1 MILVFD
7 TSIIVDIERNNID
20 IINKI
25 KKLIKLHPSEA
36 KITFIT
42 YYEFLKGVEKRKIK
56 NKEKAIE
63 FINKFGLLDINKRT
77 AEILAELKIKYDR
90 LGIEFSLADLLI
102 AAQTIENQ
110 MLLVTKDK
118 NFDKI
123 KELNKFIL

>member
-56 NKEKAIE
+56 TKEKAIE

>member
-1 MILVFD
+1 MILVLD
-7 TSIIVDIERNNID
+7 TSVIIDMERNNSD
-20 IINKI
+20 TINKI
-25 KKLIKLHPSEA
+25 KNLIKLHPSEA

-110 MLLVTKDK
+110 
-118 NFDKI
+118 
-123 KELNKFIL
+123 